1 MDVLQKIVQVVNQ
14 AEKKSKTLSLEE
26 TIDIFNAVKHIS
38 TSKVLVERVIHL
50 VFLTKSREDNLQKL
64 SKRENEVFTLIG
76 MGLDSNEIAIELN
89 ISKSTVSTHRKN
101 IIKKL
106 SIKGAGQLQKMA
118 YQYIQNKV
126 LA

>member
-1 MDVLQKIVQVVNQ
+1 MDVLQKIVQIVNQ

-26 TIDIFNAVKHIS
+26 TIDVFNAVKHIS
-38 TSKVLVERVIHL
+38 SNKALVEKVIYL
-50 VFLTKSREDNLQKL
+50 VFLTKSKEGNLLKL

-76 MGLDSNEIAIELN
+76 MGLDSNDIAIELN

-106 SIKGAGQLQKMA
+106 NIKGAGQLQKLSF
-118 YQYIQNKV
+118 QYIQHKV
-126 LA
+126 FA

>member
-1 MDVLQKIVQVVNQ
+1 MDVLQKIVQIVNQ

-26 TIDIFNAVKHIS
+26 TIDVFNAVKHIS
-38 TSKVLVERVIHL
+38 SNKALVEKVIYL
-50 VFLTKSREDNLQKL
+50 VFLTKSKEGNLLKL

-76 MGLDSNEIAIELN
+76 MGLDSNDIAIELN

-106 SIKGAGQLQKMA
+106 NIKGAGQLQKLSF
-118 YQYIQNKV
+118 QYIQHKV
-126 LA
+126 FS